1 MRWRLPSG
9 WSLPR
14 WRSRTTTVSAPPPP
28 PPPEPEPPEEDDL
41 LKRTS
46 DTAWRLLIVGAV
58 GAIILWGLTY
68 ISTAVIPVVLAVFLT
83 ALMQPMATALRARG
97 LGRGPS
103 TAITFLGSLILFGL
117 VIYFIVDRAVAGASD
132 LVEPINEFLTEVQTW
147 LRGLGLDAELVN
159 NFLNEAQSEIQ
170 NFVQNNLQENA
181 RVLAEGFWTG
191 TVAVGQVL
199 FAIVLL
205 MVLTIYF
212 LHSGDQLMKWIGT
225 LFPGHTRRVLY
236 SSSKVAYDVMG
247 RYVRGVALVG
257 LFDAL
262 GIGLLLVVLS
272 FFGQLPLNLALPL
285 IVLTFIGAFLPVV
298 GAFATGALATIVVL
312 VTSGQL
318 WIGLLTLAW
327 VIMIQQLESNLFAP
341 RVYGRALDLPSAVVL
356 LGITVGAIVGN
367 LVGMFLATP
376 IVAVA
381 AALLRSRPGARAENH
396 AVETGSPPPGS
407 ESDKETAPATNDKGR
422 GETPRTEGG
431 SSPTTGT

>member
-1 MRWRLPSG
+1 M
-9 WSLPR
+9 
-14 WRSRTTTVSAPPPP
+14 SAPPPPP

-41 LKRTS
+41 LKRAS

-97 LGRGPS
+97 MGRGPS
-103 TAITFLGSLILFGL
+103 TAITFLGSLVLFGL
-117 VIYFIVDRAVAGASD
+117 VVYFIVDRAVAGAGD
-132 LVEPINEFLTEVQTW
+132 LVDPVSEFLTEVQSW

-159 NFLNEAQSEIQ
+159 NFLNEAQNEVQ

-212 LHSGDQLMKWIGT
+212 LHSGDHLMKWIGS
-225 LFPGHTRRVLY
+225 LFPGHTRRVLF
-236 SSSKVAYDVMG
+236 SSSKVAYEVMG

-257 LFDAL
+257 LFDAI

-272 FFGQLPLNLALPL
+272 FFGQLPFNLALPL
-285 IVLTFIGAFLPVV
+285 IVLTFIGAFLPVI

-327 VIMIQQLESNLFAP
+327 VIFIQQLESNLFAP

-381 AALLRSRPGARAENH
+381 AALLRNRPGARAEEH
-396 AVETGSPPPGS
+396 ASDTGARSPETEPVG
-407 ESDKETAPATNDKGR
+407 ETASTTR
-422 GETPRTEGG
+422 GKPESPRAEGG
-431 SSPTTGT
+431 SSPTTGG